1 MLCEPIDELHDHDVR
16 LVLAEYSPLVGSRL
30 IRYRLMD
37 AIGEDAVFKP
47 VRDGV
52 DAYRPT
58 DR

>member
-1 MLCEPIDELHDHDVR
+1 VR
-16 LVLAEYSPLVGSRL
+16 LVLAEASPLGGSRL

-37 AIGEDAVFKP
+37 AIGEDALFKT

-52 DAYRPT
+52 DPSRPT

>member
-1 MLCEPIDELHDHDVR
+1 VR
-16 LVLAEYSPLVGSRL
+16 LVLAEASPLVGSRL
-30 IRYRLMD
+30 IRYRLID